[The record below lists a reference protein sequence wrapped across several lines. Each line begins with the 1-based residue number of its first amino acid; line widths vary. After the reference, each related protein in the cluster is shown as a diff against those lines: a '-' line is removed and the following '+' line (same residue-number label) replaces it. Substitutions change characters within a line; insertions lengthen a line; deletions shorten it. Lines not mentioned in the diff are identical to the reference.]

1 MRNFREYDIWQDSM
15 NLVEY
20 VYRTVES
27 FPKNE
32 QYVLSQQMMRCAI
45 SIPSNIAEGSAKE
58 SEKDFGRF
66 LQIALGSLFELETQV
81 VLAKNLNY
89 LEDTSDIVDKLHSL
103 QRRIQGLIKKLKE

>member
-81 VLAKNLNY
+81 QLAYNLGYVKN
-89 LEDTSDIVDKLHSL
+89 VDELLDSLKSL
-103 QRRIQGLIKKLKE
+103 QRRTSGLIKKLKT